1 MENRLSYILIIGI
14 TITAIRAIVMGTEK
28 MLKVIIGNYIIGVAG
43 YAFGEMIN
51 MTIQQLSL
59 TPQQKFIGISF
70 ETLANIL
77 SNGQLT
83 FTIIMCGV
91 LVRLVYSSSKIY
103 IALPSDQSTEKLL
116 YIVLIPLTALSFFF
130 MIHLS
135 LSTNPGYSTTLLQQT
150 SNNLDIIPLIINK
163 LPTWI
168 FLHAILTL
176 LISSKIKMDI
186 KF

>member
-1 MENRLSYILIIGI
+1 MENRLSYTLIIGI
-14 TITAIRAIVMGTEK
+14 TIAAIRAITMGTEK

-51 MTIQQLSL
+51 ITIQQLLL

-70 ETLANIL
+70 ETLANLL

-91 LVRLVYSSSKIY
+91 LVWLVYACSKIY
-103 IALPSDQSTEKLL
+103 VALPSDPSTEKLL
-116 YIVLIPLTALSFFF
+116 YIALIPLTAISFFF

-135 LSTNPGYSTTLLQQT
+135 LSTNPGYSTALLQQT
-150 SNNLDIIPLIINK
+150 ANTRDLLPLIINK
-163 LPTWI
+163 LPVWI

-176 LISSKIKMDI
+176 LISSKVNINLN
-186 KF
+186 F